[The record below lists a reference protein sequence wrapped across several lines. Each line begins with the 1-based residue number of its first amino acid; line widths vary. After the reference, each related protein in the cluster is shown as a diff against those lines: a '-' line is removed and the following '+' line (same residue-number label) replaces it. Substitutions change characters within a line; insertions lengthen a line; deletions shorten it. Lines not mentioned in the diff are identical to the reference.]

1 MSTILESDLGHE
13 HQKIKVPLPPK
24 KKCSNACKKWE
35 KMQGKDIERTK
46 VFAGIKKIREI
57 KLRWFKTK
65 ICYRILVTNSILK
78 DMGVVENNVCNFC
91 STEKDTIFHF
101 MCQCEHTQS
110 FWVMFEMCLKE
121 KSFNCARF
129 SINPTLILLRHD
141 GKTTDEGF
149 DFILLHAKFFV
160 YKCRLNKLKPTLE
173 AFINNLKH
181 IYEVEEHVH
190 LMEMTYEKFVK
201 K

>member
-13 HQKIKVPLPPK
+13 HQKIKVPLPTK

-65 ICYRILVTNSILK
+65 ICYRILLTNSILK
-78 DMGVVENNVCNFC
+78 DMGVVENNVCNFY
-91 STEKDTIFHF
+91 STKKDTIFHF

-110 FWVMFEMCLKE
+110 FWVRFEMCLKE

-129 SINPTLILLRHD
+129 SINPTHSFRTWRKNDDRGRLWLYSFACNIL
-141 GKTTDEGF
+141 
-149 DFILLHAKFFV
+149 V
-160 YKCRLNKLKPTLE
+160 YKCRLYKLKPTLE
-173 AFINNLKH
+173 ALNK
-181 IYEVEEHVH
+181 
-190 LMEMTYEKFVK
+190 
-201 K
+201 

>member
-1 MSTILESDLGHE
+1 
-13 HQKIKVPLPPK
+13 
-24 KKCSNACKKWE
+24 
-35 KMQGKDIERTK
+35 
-46 VFAGIKKIREI
+46 
-57 KLRWFKTK
+57 
-65 ICYRILVTNSILK
+65 
-78 DMGVVENNVCNFC
+78 MGVVKNNVCNFC

-129 SINPTLILLRHD
+129 SINHTLILFGHD
-141 GKTTDEGF
+141 RKTTTDEGF

-173 AFINNLKH
+173 AFIRL
-181 IYEVEEHVH
+181 ISMYI
-190 LMEMTYEKFVK
+190 
-201 K
+201 